1 MTIFKKIA
9 DGEVPADIVYQ
20 DEHCVAFRDIRPQ
33 APVHILLIPRRE
45 IPSLADV
52 QPSDHQLLGH
62 LLVKAA
68 EVARQQ
74 GLAEKG
80 YRVVINCGPDA
91 GQEVPHL
98 HLHILG
104 GRKLGWPPG

>member
-1 MTIFKKIA
+1 MNIFKKIA
-9 DGEVPADIVYQ
+9 DGEIPADIVYQ

-45 IPSLADV
+45 IPSLAAV
-52 QPSDHQLLGH
+52 QPSDHQVLGH